1 MASKIIR
8 EKRLVLLSA
17 VVMGALVTMLL
28 AGCHTT
34 AGFGQD
40 LQSTGRNIQNGA
52 NKANK

>member
-1 MASKIIR
+1 MTGSIIHWK
-8 EKRLVLLSA
+8 KRLLGSATVLGIL
-17 VVMGALVTMLL
+17 VALLL
-28 AGCHTT
+28 TGCHTT